1 MENNNQY
8 AHILKQ
14 QNIEKFYKFM
24 SGEKEIIT
32 NKDNE
37 EFEASY
43 FAMCLLLPEKTFLN
57 VINVFGGLEK
67 VKKDFTTKQAIARLF
82 FVEPKLVSI
91 RIDDLLSRQ
100 NENSKK
106 DGKVLKNTTKKQI

>member
-1 MENNNQY
+1 METNNRC

-14 QNIEKFYKFM
+14 QNIENFYKYM

-43 FAMCLLLPEKTFLN
+43 FAMCLLLPKKAFLE
-57 VINVFGGLEK
+57 VVNVFGGLEK

-106 DGKVLKNTTKKQI
+106 DGKVLKNIPKEQI